1 MPNRPA
7 RGKPDIDQ
15 SDDDDDDV
23 VVGDV
28 DDYDAD
34 VDDVD
39 GPNLQ
44 FRAQTKLTLFTFL
57 LKTFVLDVVRY
68 LPNAATNT
76 FVVNHS

>member
-28 DDYDAD
+28 DDA
-34 VDDVD
+34 D